1 MQQQRK
7 QGVRGEICGLR
18 GAGGRC
24 PGGSGGARCSQAGVV
39 PGPVGGEE
47 ERKKTPCRGV
57 EGNAVWVGKAAG
69 RARVCRERGK
79 RGEEG

>member
-1 MQQQRK
+1 MRPQRGWRALSGRK
-7 QGVRGEICGLR
+7 RR
-18 GAGGRC
+18 GALLAGRGGAWTSGRGGR
-24 PGGSGGARCSQAGVV
+24 
-39 PGPVGGEE
+39 
-47 ERKKTPCRGV
+47 KKENSRGV